1 MPRDAVFVIVVRL
14 YTRPGCH
21 LCDVMKATL
30 EQVAASSSTPVEIEQ
45 IDISIDAD
53 LEARY
58 GLEIP
63 VLEIKGKKV
72 AKYRITEEALKRVLA
87 GAAGGAG

>member
-14 YTRPGCH
+14 YSRPGCH

-30 EQVAASSSTPVEIEQ
+30 EQVAASSSSPIEIEQ
-45 IDISIDAD
+45 IDISTNAD

-63 VLEIKGKKV
+63 VLEINGKKA
-72 AKYRITEEALKRVLA
+72 AKYRVSEEALKKILA
-87 GAAGGAG
+87 GTAERTR